1 MDSGVNVPWTY
12 SRTKSVETQK
22 KEFIAILKININL
35 WLKKKKVFTNTF
47 SSDAQD
53 FIFLNVC
60 IFYDSDD
67 SLFKNQQL

>member
-35 WLKKKKVFTNTF
+35 
-47 SSDAQD
+47 
-53 FIFLNVC
+53 
-60 IFYDSDD
+60 
-67 SLFKNQQL
+67 

>member
-1 MDSGVNVPWTY
+1 MT
-12 SRTKSVETQK
+12 E
-22 KEFIAILKININL
+22 
-35 WLKKKKVFTNTF
+35 KKKVFTNTF